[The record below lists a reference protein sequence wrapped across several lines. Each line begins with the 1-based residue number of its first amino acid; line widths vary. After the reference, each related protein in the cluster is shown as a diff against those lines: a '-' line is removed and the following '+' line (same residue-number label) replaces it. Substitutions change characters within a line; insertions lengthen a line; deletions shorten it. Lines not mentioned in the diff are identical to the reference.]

1 MRTIQTIAALTCLL
15 AASFASPA
23 VLAQETL
30 YIGGSGGSKQV
41 ALEKRLAPDFEA
53 ATGAKVVYVPASS
66 SDTLAKLIAQ
76 KGRQDLSLIWID
88 SSVMREAVK
97 LDLCAPLPQGPVMSD
112 IYPVARMN
120 GGKSIGT
127 GFYATGLAYNTEV
140 FAKNGWAAPT
150 SWKDLGDPKFKGKIT
165 VAPFSSFGVEALVM
179 VAKAL
184 GGSEANIEP
193 GFKFMSEKV
202 APNVFTWDG
211 NSANVARMLQT
222 GEAALTV
229 FPNTRVST
237 LIGQGAPVKF
247 ADLKEGSEQAMVT
260 ACVINGAPQQKLAE
274 RFLMESLLSPKA
286 QLALAEAEGY
296 GPVNSKVEFPP
307 ELAAKVIYGPEQ
319 VDKLVPVDWEA
330 VNKQREAW
338 RKRWDREV
346 ER

>member
-1 MRTIQTIAALTCLL
+1 MRTFQTTATLTSLL
-15 AASFASPA
+15 AASLVSPA
-23 VLAQETL
+23 ALAQETL

-53 ATGAKVVYVPASS
+53 ATGAEVVYVPASS

-97 LDLCAPLPQGPVMSD
+97 LDLCAPLPQGPIMND
-112 IYPVARMN
+112 IYPVAHME
-120 GGKSIGT
+120 GEKSIGT

-140 FAKNGWAAPT
+140 FAKNGWAPPT
-150 SWKDLGDPKFKGKIT
+150 SWKDLGDPKLKGKVT
-165 VAPFSSFGVEALVM
+165 VAPFSGFGVEALVM

-211 NSANVARMLQT
+211 NNANVAQMLQT
-222 GEAALTV
+222 GEAALAV
-229 FPNTRVST
+229 FSNTRVSS
-237 LIGQGAPVKF
+237 LAGQGAPVRF
-247 ADLKEGSEQAMVT
+247 ADLREGSEQAMVT
-260 ACVINGAPQQKLAE
+260 ACVVNGAPQQKLAE
-274 RFLMESLLSPKA
+274 RFLMESLLSPQA
-286 QLALAEAEGY
+286 QVALAEAEGY
-296 GPVNSKVEFPP
+296 GPTNSKVELAP
-307 ELAAKVIYGPEQ
+307 ELAAKVIYGLDQ
-319 VDKLVPVDWEA
+319 VNKLVPVDWQA
-330 VNKQREAW
+330 VNERRDEW